1 MIRRGH
7 QRDRDTQGDA
17 VRRAAA
23 VGGLPAGDARVR
35 NRPRRRWCCCAARPA
50 ALGFTWSG
58 YACNALD
65 IAPRHST
72 WLVGFSN
79 TIATI
84 PGIVGVAI
92 TGWLV
97 DVTGTYSAPFVLTA
111 SIAVLGA
118 FVYTV
123 FFNAQPL
130 FPEEGT

>member
-1 MIRRGH
+1 MTATRKVM
-7 QRDRDTQGDA
+7 QCT
-17 VRRAAA
+17 
-23 VGGLPAGDARVR
+23 GLLLSAGFMLATRHAES
-35 NRPRRRWCCCAARPA
+35 PLA
-50 ALGFTWSG
+50 ALVLLCGATGAIGFTWSG

-97 DVTGTYSAPFVLTA
+97 DVTGTYSAPFILTA

-118 FVYTV
+118 LVYAG
-123 FFNAQPL
+123 FFNARPL
-130 FPEEGT
+130 FPEEEA

>member
-1 MIRRGH
+1 MLLCGATGAI
-7 QRDRDTQGDA
+7 
-17 VRRAAA
+17 
-23 VGGLPAGDARVR
+23 
-35 NRPRRRWCCCAARPA
+35 
-50 ALGFTWSG
+50 GFTWSG

-118 FVYTV
+118 LVYGV
-123 FFNAQPL
+123 CFSAQPL
-130 FPEEGT
+130 FPEEGA